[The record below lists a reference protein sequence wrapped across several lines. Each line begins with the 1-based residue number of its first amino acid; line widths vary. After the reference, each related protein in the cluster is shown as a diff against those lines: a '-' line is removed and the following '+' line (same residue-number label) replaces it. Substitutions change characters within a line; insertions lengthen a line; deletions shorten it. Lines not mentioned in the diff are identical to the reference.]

1 MSKIGT
7 RKSGEQGNGGRR
19 LSSQAMKKRL
29 RERLTADT
37 QQVLKSDIVSIFRKQ
52 GYYEELPLDELQ
64 DRLSKLQSAL
74 VKRYSMERGTRV
86 VNKLMVKRG
95 KVAILPMWSVT
106 DFYSALSVRAQ
117 QGEITRDD
125 CYSVLYKFEMEASQ
139 GLFQFISP
147 TMETYL
153 AAKELILDYPALRS
167 PQLLHL
173 ALALELKPLRLTVV
187 SADKQLLAACRPAG
201 LHIINPEDD

>member
-1 MSKIGT
+1 MP
-7 RKSGEQGNGGRR
+7 
-19 LSSQAMKKRL
+19 
-29 RERLTADT
+29 
-37 QQVLKSDIVSIFRKQ
+37 
-52 GYYEELPLDELQ
+52 YYYFD
-64 DRLSKLQSAL
+64 STAL

-153 AAKELILDYPALRS
+153 AAKELILDYPAS
-167 PQLLHL
+167 
-173 ALALELKPLRLTVV
+173 ALG
-187 SADKQLLAACRPAG
+187 AASTPGPGVGTQAAPPDGRECG
-201 LHIINPEDD
+201 